1 MRMKDPVIAADGQTY
16 ERAAVEWWLA
26 SLGAVQPQSL
36 VTGELLDHLHLLPN
50 LAVRAL
56 LESN

>member
-1 MRMKDPVIAADGQTY
+1 MIAADGQTY